1 MATIVF
7 VGHEASRTGAPFT
20 QLHLMRWIKA
30 NTSHKMILALLRGGD
45 LLEEFKQLADVYIVD
60 SPSFPLSARIWSKL
74 NRMSG
79 KAHSNTINSI
89 IAAKPD
95 LIFVNTLIAIQF
107 GMALKEKADI
117 KLICN
122 IHELDTYASFYAP
135 AGGYSSALKKADW
148 LMMGSHAVEKY
159 YLDNFSVDKNKVSVI
174 YDFIADENDS
184 LYPLVDIN
192 SLYGIPADAKIV
204 GGIGTLDWRKG
215 KELFLQVA
223 RIVLRQAPDTYF
235 IWVGG
240 SKESADYKLAERE
253 VRLMGLADRVIMAG
267 QQSDIRSY
275 YEAFDIFL
283 LTSREDPFPL
293 VCLEAALATTPVIC
307 FQKAGGM
314 PEFVRNDAGYVVEYV
329 GIEQMAEKTLLL
341 LTDDEL
347 REQKGL
353 VARERALSS
362 HTIGKLGPS
371 ILQLIERVM
380 E

>member
-30 NTSHKMILALLRGGD
+30 NTSHRMVLALLAGGD
-45 LLEEFKQLADVYIVD
+45 LLEEFKKLADVYIVN
-60 SPSFPLSARIWSKL
+60 SPTFSLSARVWSKL

-79 KAHSNTINSI
+79 REHSNTINSI
-89 IAAKPD
+89 VATSPD
-95 LIFVNTLIAIQF
+95 LIFVNTLIAINY
-107 GMALKEKADI
+107 GIKLKEKSKA

-159 YLDNFSVDKNKVSVI
+159 YLDNFSVDPNKVSVI
-174 YDFIADENDS
+174 YDFIADETLNPSSPTDIRR
-184 LYPLVDIN
+184 LYN
-192 SLYGIPADAKIV
+192 IPSTAKIV

-215 KELFLQVA
+215 KELFFQIA
-223 RIVLRQAPDTYF
+223 RYVLKQSPDTYF

-240 SKESADYKLAERE
+240 KKDSADYKLAERE
-253 VRLMGLADRVIMAG
+253 VRLMGLADRVILTG
-267 QQSDIRSY
+267 EQSDIHSY
-275 YEAFDIFL
+275 YTAFDIFL

-293 VCLEAALATTPVIC
+293 VCLESALANTPIIC
-307 FQKAGGM
+307 FESSGGM
-314 PEFVRNDAGYVVEYV
+314 PEFVRNDAGFVVEYV
-329 GIEQMAEKTLLL
+329 NIEQMAEKTLLL
-341 LTDDEL
+341 LNNDML
-347 REQKGL
+347 RKRMGAT
-353 VARERALSS
+353 ARERALNN

-371 ILQLIERVM
+371 ILQLIEKVKY
-380 E
+380 